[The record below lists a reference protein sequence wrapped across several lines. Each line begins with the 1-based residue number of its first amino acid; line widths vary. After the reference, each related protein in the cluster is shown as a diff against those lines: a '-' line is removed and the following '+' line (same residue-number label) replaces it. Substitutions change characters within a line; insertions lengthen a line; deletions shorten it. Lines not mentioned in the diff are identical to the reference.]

1 MTDLSDAALRDLAVK
16 ECVYAAYK
24 GMAEHTSCVRC
35 EWQAKGYI
43 ALRDAARA
51 EQREQI
57 EALEDAITE
66 IADFIPTDQT
76 INIPALVNRAIAAS
90 MDRKRA

>member
-1 MTDLSDAALRDLAVK
+1 M
-16 ECVYAAYK
+16 ECSFAGDPRRITNWHSAPT
-24 GMAEHTSCVRC
+24 MCSNCAR
-35 EWQAKGYI
+35 QADRYI